1 MPFISFSYLIALART
16 SSITSKNIQSS
27 TIKCVVAVFCFQ
39 DAIYQVKLHS
49 VPSLLRVFKE
59 WMLSI
64 VNFFF
69 VSVEIIIWFFFF
81 FLLTWWIILVSFQM
95 LNQLCISKINSIG
108 SWCNI
113 LFIYCYCFVK
123 IFCICVHKGYWISS
137 LHFS

>member
-16 SSITSKNIQSS
+16 SSITSKSIQSS
-27 TIKCVVAVFCFQ
+27 TIKCVIAVF
-39 DAIYQVKLHS
+39 
-49 VPSLLRVFKE
+49 VFR
-59 WMLSI
+59 MPFIRLSSI
-64 VNFFF
+64 MFVVYWEFLKNGCWVLSNPFF
-69 VSVEIIIWFFFF
+69 VSVEIIICFFF